1 MKHKKARTYTGNQQS
16 SAMLTVHRIISS
28 FRLNALYKQ

>member
-1 MKHKKARTYTGNQQS
+1 MKHKKPAHTGNQQS
-16 SAMLTVHRIISS
+16 SVMLTVHRIISS